1 MMSEFEII
9 ETVVGKAKL
18 KRTNRKTLAISV
30 LPDGTLELIAPA
42 KASEALI
49 LAKVLKRK
57 AWIMT
62 QRRAFMEINAVRPPS
77 RYLSGATHRYLGRQ
91 YRLKITQAETASVS
105 LRGGYFE
112 MQVPQL
118 DPVSVK
124 KALTQWFRHRAKE
137 QFTRRLERWNE
148 WCRQRRLPEP
158 RLRLLSMPKR
168 WGSALKDG
176 TVCLNPELI
185 KAPSVCVDYVIAHE
199 VCHLRH
205 PDHGRAFWNL
215 LRQVCPNW
223 KQLKQRLEEG

>member
-1 MMSEFEII
+1 MSEFEII

-49 LAKVLKRK
+49 LVKVLKRK

-62 QRRAFMEINAVRPPS
+62 QRRAFKEINAVRPPS
-77 RYLSGATHRYLGRQ
+77 RYVSGATHRYLGRQ
-91 YRLKITQAETASVS
+91 YRLKITQAETARVS

-118 DPVSVK
+118 DAVSVK

-215 LRQVCPNW
+215 LSQVCPNW